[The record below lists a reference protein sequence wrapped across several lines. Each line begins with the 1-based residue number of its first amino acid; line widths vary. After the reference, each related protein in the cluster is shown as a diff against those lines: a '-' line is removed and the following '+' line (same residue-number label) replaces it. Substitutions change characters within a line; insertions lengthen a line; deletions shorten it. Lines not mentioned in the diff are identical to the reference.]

1 MIKIM
6 KDENLWYL
14 EFINVVEDNKN
25 MIPKRSITKLKK
37 AEHTSVNQKDLIYNI
52 LLNGNAFTELELT
65 KAITNNN
72 ERGARSF
79 IAILRREGCP
89 IASRNVINR
98 YTGRLNKAYYW
109 EHNESKYIQW
119 CLNNGYFEFKKGAP
133 K

>member
-1 MIKIM
+1 MTKIM
-6 KDENLWYL
+6 ETQRLDLLQFVK
-14 EFINVVEDNKN
+14 IVETQTKSVGRPKKN
-25 MIPKRSITKLKK
+25 PTSI
-37 AEHTSVNQKDLIYNI
+37 SQKDLIYNM
-52 LLNGNAFTELELT
+52 LFNGNEFTELELT

-79 IAILRREGCP
+79 ISILRREGYP
-89 IASRNVINR
+89 IASKNVINR

-109 EHNESKYIQW
+109 ENDKAKYIQW

>member
-1 MIKIM
+1 MTKIM
-6 KDENLWYL
+6 ETKKTGFLQFVKIIETYNKS
-14 EFINVVEDNKN
+14 VER
-25 MIPKRSITKLKK
+25 PKKTP
-37 AEHTSVNQKDLIYNI
+37 TFVNQKDLIYNM
-52 LLNGNAFTELELT
+52 LLNGNEFTELELT

-79 IAILRREGCP
+79 ISILRREGYP
-89 IASRNVINR
+89 IASKNVINR

-109 EHNESKYIQW
+109 ENDKAKYIQW

>member
-1 MIKIM
+1 METKKTGFLQFVKIIETYN
-6 KDENLWYL
+6 KS
-14 EFINVVEDNKN
+14 VER
-25 MIPKRSITKLKK
+25 PKKTP
-37 AEHTSVNQKDLIYNI
+37 TFVNQKDLIYNM
-52 LLNGNAFTELELT
+52 LLNGNEFTELELT

-79 IAILRREGCP
+79 ISILRREGYP
-89 IASRNVINR
+89 IASRNIINR

-109 EHNESKYIQW
+109 ENDKAKYIQW

>member
-1 MIKIM
+1 MTKIM
-6 KDENLWYL
+6 D
-14 EFINVVEDNKN
+14 
-25 MIPKRSITKLKK
+25 KK
-37 AEHTSVNQKDLIYNI
+37 VILINQKNLIHNM

-89 IASRNVINR
+89 IASRNVINQ
-98 YTGRLNKAYYW
+98 YTSRLNKAYYW

>member
-1 MIKIM
+1 M

-14 EFINVVEDNKN
+14 EFVSVVETNKN

-37 AEHTSVNQKDLIYNI
+37 AKHTSVNQKDLIYNI

-89 IASRNVINR
+89 IASKNVINR

-109 EHNESKYIQW
+109 ENDKAKYIQW

>member
-1 MIKIM
+1 MTKIM
-6 KDENLWYL
+6 ETKKTGFLQFVKIIETYNKS
-14 EFINVVEDNKN
+14 VER
-25 MIPKRSITKLKK
+25 PKKTP
-37 AEHTSVNQKDLIYNI
+37 TFVNQKYLIYNM
-52 LLNGNAFTELELT
+52 LLNGNEFTELELT

-79 IAILRREGCP
+79 ISILRREGYP
-89 IASRNVINR
+89 IASRNIINR

-109 EHNESKYIQW
+109 ENDKAKYIQW

>member
-1 MIKIM
+1 METKRTGFLQFVKII
-6 KDENLWYL
+6 EN
-14 EFINVVEDNKN
+14 NKN

-89 IASRNVINR
+89 IASRNVIIR
-98 YTGRLNKAYYW
+98 QTGRLNKAYYW
-109 EHNESKYIQW
+109 EHNESKYVQW

>member
-1 MIKIM
+1 MENKKTGFLQFVKIIETYN
-6 KDENLWYL
+6 KS
-14 EFINVVEDNKN
+14 VER
-25 MIPKRSITKLKK
+25 PKKTP
-37 AEHTSVNQKDLIYNI
+37 TFVNQKDLIYNM
-52 LLNGNAFTELELT
+52 LLNGNEFTELELT

-79 IAILRREGCP
+79 ISILRREGYP
-89 IASRNVINR
+89 IASKNVINR

-109 EHNESKYIQW
+109 ENDKAKYIQW

>member
-1 MIKIM
+1 MDK
-6 KDENLWYL
+6 K
-14 EFINVVEDNKN
+14 VVL
-25 MIPKRSITKLKK
+25 I
-37 AEHTSVNQKDLIYNI
+37 NQKDLIHNM

-65 KAITNNN
+65 KATGSYNWHTMKYN

-89 IASRNVINR
+89 IASKNVINR

-109 EHNESKYIQW
+109 EHNESKYVQW

>member
-1 MIKIM
+1 METKKTGFLQFVKTIEAHTKS
-6 KDENLWYL
+6 
-14 EFINVVEDNKN
+14 VGR
-25 MIPKRSITKLKK
+25 PKKTP
-37 AEHTSVNQKDLIYNI
+37 TSVSQKDLIYNM
-52 LLNGNAFTELELT
+52 LFNGNEFTELELT
-65 KAITNNN
+65 KATGSYNYYTREHN

-109 EHNESKYIQW
+109 EHNESKYVQW

>member
-1 MIKIM
+1 MTKIM
-6 KDENLWYL
+6 ETKKTGFLQFVKIIETYNKS
-14 EFINVVEDNKN
+14 VER
-25 MIPKRSITKLKK
+25 PKKTP
-37 AEHTSVNQKDLIYNI
+37 TFVNQKDLIYNM
-52 LLNGNAFTELELT
+52 LLNGNEFTELELT

-79 IAILRREGCP
+79 ISILRREGYP
-89 IASRNVINR
+89 IASRNIINR

-109 EHNESKYIQW
+109 ENDKAKYIQW

>member
-1 MIKIM
+1 MENKKTGFLQFVKIIETYN
-6 KDENLWYL
+6 KS
-14 EFINVVEDNKN
+14 VER
-25 MIPKRSITKLKK
+25 PKKTP
-37 AEHTSVNQKDLIYNI
+37 TFVNQKDLIYNM
-52 LLNGNAFTELELT
+52 LLNGNEFTELELT

-79 IAILRREGCP
+79 ISILRREGYP
-89 IASRNVINR
+89 IASRNIINR

-109 EHNESKYIQW
+109 ENNKAKYIQW

>member
-1 MIKIM
+1 MTKIM
-6 KDENLWYL
+6 ENKKTGFLQFVKIIETY
-14 EFINVVEDNKN
+14 NKSVER
-25 MIPKRSITKLKK
+25 PKKTP
-37 AEHTSVNQKDLIYNI
+37 TFVNQKDLIYNM
-52 LLNGNAFTELELT
+52 LLNGNEFTELELT

-79 IAILRREGCP
+79 ISILRREGYP
-89 IASRNVINR
+89 IASKNVINR

-109 EHNESKYIQW
+109 ENDKAKYIQW